1 MWSCQSLLNRR
12 LLWQP
17 AKASWVK
24 RSFWHL
30 GLVKKWGQGSKA
42 SAFDIPGGGVGRGGW
57 GSGGSILI
65 AKLSLK
71 VKVSPMAMS
80 ICFSSWLLFHQKT
93 PKHGNLFDVWT
104 VLQKLAH
111 FKFVFVFNWF
121 SSSQSQ
127 IVYRLAS
134 NDWEKTRACVFFPL
148 FFSFLEE
155 ERDSVL
161 YPSVVIELTAM
172 HKGTWI
178 QWGKDR
184 ISILQ
189 LHWEV
194 ERRPN
199 L

>member
-1 MWSCQSLLNRR
+1 MGSRVKSVSL
-12 LLWQP
+12 
-17 AKASWVK
+17 
-24 RSFWHL
+24 WHP
-30 GLVKKWGQGSKA
+30 WGCSRA
-42 SAFDIPGGGVGRGGW
+42 
-57 GSGGSILI
+57 GGSIQI

-71 VKVSPMAMS
+71 VKVSPLAML
-80 ICFSSWLLFHQKT
+80 ICFSSWMLFHQKNT
-93 PKHGNLFDVWT
+93 PKQGDPFDVCT

-121 SSSQSQ
+121 ASSQSQ
-127 IVYRLAS
+127 IVYRQAS
-134 NDWEKTRACVFFPL
+134 NDWEKTRAFFFL
-148 FFSFLEE
+148 SFLDEE
-155 ERDSVL
+155 EDSVL

-194 ERRPN
+194 EQRPN